1 MEHSSIAASELCLS
15 QTNTSNQEKWFGYE
29 ILKAKA
35 SNCAEQQVGALRTSK
50 GGESVCC
57 EGEEDNV
64 WLMVGC
70 WDAFCVGSWVC
81 SAYCSLYSVT
91 DTFIV
96 GIVQCC
102 WCFGC
107 IRGSK
112 AFYPLWL

>member
-57 EGEEDNV
+57 EAEEDNV
-64 WLMVGC
+64 WLRVMVNGR
-70 WDAFCVGSWVC
+70 V
-81 SAYCSLYSVT
+81 L
-91 DTFIV
+91 
-96 GIVQCC
+96 
-102 WCFGC
+102 GC
-107 IRGSK
+107 IPCWKLGMLCLLLLVLS
-112 AFYPLWL
+112 Y